1 MSKDFTPY
9 ELYRIDKEFVARGG
23 QSLRVLGVTLNTGD
37 ASKGGHTKIKNLQG
51 TFSRIQYKE
60 LGFLFDNFYMAYKVM
75 SKHPKLRKQ
84 VLDSIEKQLREIER
98 QQNTED
104 NSTVG
109 LWFYGKLD
117 PNFYSNTENNELF
130 FEYIMK
136 EYNRLIDEKYSL
148 NRD

>member
-9 ELYRIDKEFVARGG
+9 ELYRIDREFVERGG
-23 QSLRVLGVTLNTGD
+23 QSLRVLGITLDNRG
-37 ASKGGHTKIKNLQG
+37 ASRDKNAKESRHTILKNLQG
-51 TFSRIQYKE
+51 TFSRRQYKE

-109 LWFYGKLD
+109 LWKIRSKL
-117 PNFYSNTENNELF
+117 L
-130 FEYIMK
+130 
-136 EYNRLIDEKYSL
+136 
-148 NRD
+148 